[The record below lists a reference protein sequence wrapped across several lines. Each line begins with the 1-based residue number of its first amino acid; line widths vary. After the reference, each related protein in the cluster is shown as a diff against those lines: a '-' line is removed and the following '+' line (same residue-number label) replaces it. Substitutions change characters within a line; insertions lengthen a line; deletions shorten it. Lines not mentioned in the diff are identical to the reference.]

1 MTAPGAARGTR
12 CRQRYPL
19 DRGEPVSGLG
29 RLLRAA
35 ASAVAL
41 AALLVGLPALI
52 ALIAAGTA
60 WPQSWAQLH
69 QDLFT
74 ASTDN
79 PLLGPV
85 LLLIGAIA
93 WLHLAYATLVEFAY
107 QVRRVQPP
115 ELTLPSLRVSQS
127 LVHGLVAAVL
137 AAVMIAAA
145 AGPAIAA
152 GSSAPSF
159 PVPTFPGPAASQS
172 QMVAALPA
180 VRATAAVSTSAGL
193 PSAATETRV
202 HVQAGDSLWP
212 LAEDHLGQ
220 GEDWTR
226 IWQANRDTLTDP
238 STIPVGATLTIPAA
252 RTASPALAG
261 WTTVRSGETL
271 REIAH
276 RELGDESR
284 WPEIYHL
291 NSHRIA
297 DPDLLRPG
305 WQLRLP
311 QATGPHVTA
320 SPVAAPVVAPPPP
333 PAEQPGRP
341 LATPPPTAAPTQP
354 AAVPVS
360 PTAPTAQVPD
370 TAAAASAPV
379 VPGLTATAQASQPA
393 PTLPAAAT
401 PAADTSAAVDGS
413 DPRGL
418 GALTLGGLGCF
429 AAAGVLALLGVRR
442 RRQMRR
448 RRPGQRIPLP
458 NPEDRDAE
466 LEALAVEQP
475 ATVAFL
481 DTVLRGIAAHAVARR
496 RPVPALLGVRLD
508 TAGAT
513 LVLSEP
519 QTFRPDWV
527 TVDAV
532 GNWRVDRA
540 AAPPDPAPDAA
551 VPEAA
556 SPDGADPADPVA
568 PSGPD
573 GSVRAAP
580 YPALLTLGPT
590 ADGASLLLLN
600 LEAARALTLTVDPAD
615 DRAAATAEGVL
626 AAMAVELGTSRLAD
640 HLVVHAVGWGADLA
654 PLTLQDR
661 FHHHASLADALPLLE
676 ASADGDTA
684 ALADANTDGLPDARV
699 RDGATDLLAPQI
711 VLCVTPPKAAEL
723 DRLADLLNRRPS
735 VAVAAVTTT
744 GPDDDWTDPDWA
756 LAVTPDR
763 VTRLAAM
770 GCDLRLQ
777 QLSLHERAQLV
788 QIAELALHPGSTD
801 APYDV
806 AAATAHTVDVTST
819 STPDS
824 TPAGPVEEADVDF
837 AADRAALAHTQASGG
852 PDIAPT
858 PGAVDS
864 PAAQEEPSGPG
875 TPSAAAPGA
884 HRTRPAAD
892 SPGRPA
898 RDPGLAAPAGDRS
911 PSAAAAPNPVAAAP
925 TGTAR
930 RQPRRRSLDATLD
943 ALADAP
949 HVALLGD
956 LDVVGATGTLEQGD
970 GTFLLL
976 ATWIA
981 LHPGTS
987 STQVTDALWPRVVVD
1002 KTVARNTATSKLRR
1016 WFGTTPDGQPW
1027 LPRVTATAG
1036 YRFTDGVT
1044 TDWAQ
1049 FQALSAR
1056 GTSGHDDDALIRAL
1070 SLVRGRPLGNIS
1082 HTNHLWVD
1090 DLQLEVTAA
1099 VVDTAHTLAERSLAA
1114 GNPGV
1119 ALHAVEQGMAADP
1132 TAEILWQDLIRARA
1146 VARDPAG
1153 LRRAIDR
1160 AQLVLHQD
1168 LSPDTVALINE
1179 VTDLDR
1185 RAAAS

>member
-1 MTAPGAARGTR
+1 MT
-12 CRQRYPL
+12 
-19 DRGEPVSGLG
+19 GLR

-35 ASAVAL
+35 VSAVAL

-69 QDLFT
+69 QELFT

-115 ELTLPSLRVSQS
+115 ELTLPLLRVSQS

-152 GSSAPSF
+152 SAPRFS
-159 PVPTFPGPAASQS
+159 VPTFPGPAASQS
-172 QMVAALPA
+172 RMVAALPA
-180 VRATAAVSTSAGL
+180 VRATAAVPTSAGL
-193 PSAATETRV
+193 PGAATETRV
-202 HVQAGDSLWP
+202 HVQAGDSLWS

-238 STIPVGATLTIPAA
+238 STIPVGATLTIPPA
-252 RTASPALAG
+252 RTAPPAPAG
-261 WTTVRSGETL
+261 WTTVQSGETL

-311 QATGPHVTA
+311 RATAPHATA
-320 SPVAAPVVAPPPP
+320 SPVAPPVVAPTPP
-333 PAEQPGRP
+333 PAEQRGNPPPAR
-341 LATPPPTAAPTQP
+341 PPTAAPTQP
-354 AAVPVS
+354 APVPVS
-360 PTAPTAQVPD
+360 PAASTAQVPD
-370 TAAAASAPV
+370 TAATASAPV
-379 VPGLTATAQASQPA
+379 VPGPTATAEPSQPA

-401 PAADTSAAVDGS
+401 PAADAAAAVDGS

-475 ATVAFL
+475 TTVAFL
-481 DTVLRGIAAHAVARR
+481 DTVLRGIAAHAAARR

-519 QTFRPDWV
+519 QTFHPDWV

-540 AAPPDPAPDAA
+540 AAPSDPAPDAA
-551 VPEAA
+551 DPEAA
-556 SPDGADPADPVA
+556 SPDGADPAS

-573 GSVRAAP
+573 GPVRAAP

-661 FHHHASLADALPLLE
+661 FHHHASLADTLPLLE

-711 VLCVTPPKAAEL
+711 VLCVTPPTPAEL

-756 LAVTPDR
+756 LAVTRDR

-777 QLSLHERAQLV
+777 HLSTHERAQLV

-801 APYDV
+801 APDDV

-824 TPAGPVEEADVDF
+824 TAAGPVEEADVDF
-837 AADRAALAHTQASGG
+837 AADRAALVHSQAAGG

-858 PGAVDS
+858 RGAVDS
-864 PAAQEEPSGPG
+864 PAAEKEPSGPG

-884 HRTRPAAD
+884 HRTRPAAA
-892 SPGRPA
+892 SPAHPS
-898 RDPGLAAPAGDRS
+898 RDPGPAGQASDPSPSSAAPA
-911 PSAAAAPNPVAAAP
+911 APIPVAAAP

-949 HVALLGD
+949 HVTLLGD

-970 GTFLLL
+970 GTFLLLL

-987 STQVTDALWPRVVVD
+987 STQVTDALWPRVAVD

-1036 YRFTDGVT
+1036 YQFTDGVT

-1099 VVDTAHTLAERSLAA
+1099 VVDTAHTLAERSLAT

>member
-1 MTAPGAARGTR
+1 MT
-12 CRQRYPL
+12 
-19 DRGEPVSGLG
+19 GLR

-41 AALLVGLPALI
+41 AALLAGLPAVI
-52 ALIAAGTA
+52 ALIAAGTG

-69 QDLFT
+69 QELFT

-152 GSSAPSF
+152 GSSGPSLS
-159 PVPTFPGPAASQS
+159 VPTFPGPVASQS
-172 QMVAALPA
+172 RTVVAFTA
-180 VRATAAVSTSAGL
+180 VRATAAVPTTAGL
-193 PSAATETRV
+193 PDAATETRV
-202 HVQAGDSLWP
+202 HVQAGDSLWS

-220 GEDWTR
+220 GQDWTR

-238 STIPVGATLTIPAA
+238 STIPVGATLTIPPV
-252 RTASPALAG
+252 RTTPPAPAG
-261 WTTVRSGETL
+261 WATVQSGETL

-311 QATGPHVTA
+311 HAAA
-320 SPVAAPVVAPPPP
+320 SPAAPPVAPPPPP

-341 LATPPPTAAPTQP
+341 LATRPPSAAPTQP
-354 AAVPVS
+354 AVVPVS

-370 TAAAASAPV
+370 TAATASAPV
-379 VPGLTATAQASQPA
+379 VPGSTATAQASQPA
-393 PTLPAAAT
+393 PT
-401 PAADTSAAVDGS
+401 PAADAMAAVDGS

-475 ATVAFL
+475 STVAFL
-481 DTVLRGIAAHAVARR
+481 DTVLRCIAAHAAARR
-496 RPVPALLGVRLD
+496 RPIPALLGVRLD

-527 TVDAV
+527 TVDAL
-532 GNWRVDRA
+532 GNWRVDRVA
-540 AAPPDPAPDAA
+540 TPPDPGSDAA
-551 VPEAA
+551 VSEAA
-556 SPDGADPADPVA
+556 SPGGADPVGPSGPADPGA

-573 GSVRAAP
+573 EPVRAAP

-590 ADGASLLLLN
+590 VDGASLLLLN

-640 HLVVHAVGWGADLA
+640 HLVVHAIGWGADLA

-684 ALADANTDGLPDARV
+684 ALADANTDGLPAART

-711 VLCVTPPKAAEL
+711 VLCVTPPSPEEL

-756 LAVTPDR
+756 LAVTPNR
-763 VTRLAAM
+763 VTRLTAM

-777 QLSLHERAQLV
+777 HLSTHERTQLV
-788 QIAELALHPGSTD
+788 QIAELALHPGSAD
-801 APYDV
+801 APDDV

-819 STPDS
+819 PDR
-824 TPAGPVEEADVDF
+824 TPAGPLEEADVDF
-837 AADRAALAHTQASGG
+837 AADRAALANTPAASDSDCD
-852 PDIAPT
+852 PSPV
-858 PGAVDS
+858 AVDS
-864 PAAQEEPSGPG
+864 SVIQEEPSGPG
-875 TPSAAAPGA
+875 TPTAAAPGA

-892 SPGRPA
+892 SLTRPA
-898 RDPGLAAPAGDRS
+898 RDPGPAAPARDPSRLRSRLRRRSRPQRLPPVQSAASRAGVLWTRPSTRSLTHLTSPCSATSTSSAPPAPSSRVTAPSCCSWPPGSRCTPEPVPPRSPTRSGPGSPWTRPSPATPPPPNCAAGSVPPLTASPGCPGSPPPPATGSPTASPPTGPSSRRSALAAPAATTTTRSSAPCPWSGAARWATSATPTTCGSTTSSWRS
-911 PSAAAAPNPVAAAP
+911 PPRSSTPPTRWQNAASSRATLASPSTPWNRAWPQTPPPRSSGRTSSALAPSPATPPVYAAPSTAP
-925 TGTAR
+925 NSCCTRTC
-930 RQPRRRSLDATLD
+930 PR
-943 ALADAP
+943 
-949 HVALLGD
+949 
-956 LDVVGATGTLEQGD
+956 
-970 GTFLLL
+970 
-976 ATWIA
+976 
-981 LHPGTS
+981 
-987 STQVTDALWPRVVVD
+987 
-1002 KTVARNTATSKLRR
+1002 
-1016 WFGTTPDGQPW
+1016 TPS
-1027 LPRVTATAG
+1027 R
-1036 YRFTDGVT
+1036 
-1044 TDWAQ
+1044 
-1049 FQALSAR
+1049 
-1056 GTSGHDDDALIRAL
+1056 
-1070 SLVRGRPLGNIS
+1070 
-1082 HTNHLWVD
+1082 
-1090 DLQLEVTAA
+1090 
-1099 VVDTAHTLAERSLAA
+1099 
-1114 GNPGV
+1114 
-1119 ALHAVEQGMAADP
+1119 
-1132 TAEILWQDLIRARA
+1132 
-1146 VARDPAG
+1146 
-1153 LRRAIDR
+1153 
-1160 AQLVLHQD
+1160 
-1168 LSPDTVALINE
+1168 
-1179 VTDLDR
+1179 
-1185 RAAAS
+1185 

>member
-1 MTAPGAARGTR
+1 VT
-12 CRQRYPL
+12 
-19 DRGEPVSGLG
+19 GLR
-29 RLLRAA
+29 RLPRAA

-41 AALLVGLPALI
+41 VALLVGLPALI

-69 QDLFT
+69 QELFT

-85 LLLIGAIA
+85 LLLIGAIT

-159 PVPTFPGPAASQS
+159 PVPTFPGPAASQFR
-172 QMVAALPA
+172 MVAALPA
-180 VRATAAVSTSAGL
+180 VRATAAVPTSAGL
-193 PSAATETRV
+193 PCAAIETRV
-202 HVQAGDSLWP
+202 HVQAGDSLWS

-220 GEDWTR
+220 GEDWPR

-238 STIPVGATLTIPAA
+238 STIPVGATLTIPPA
-252 RTASPALAG
+252 RTAFRAPAG
-261 WTTVRSGETL
+261 WTTVQSGETL

-320 SPVAAPVVAPPPP
+320 SPVAPPVVALPPA

-341 LATPPPTAAPTQP
+341 LATPPQTAAPTQP
-354 AAVPVS
+354 APVPAS
-360 PTAPTAQVPD
+360 PAAPTAQAPD
-370 TAAAASAPV
+370 TAATASAPV
-379 VPGLTATAQASQPA
+379 VSGPTATAQASQPA

-401 PAADTSAAVDGS
+401 PAADAVAAVDGS

-458 NPEDRDAE
+458 KPEDRDAE

-481 DTVLRGIAAHAVARR
+481 DTVLRGIAAHAAARR

-573 GSVRAAP
+573 EPVRAAP

-615 DRAAATAEGVL
+615 DWAAATAEGVL

-640 HLVVHAVGWGADLA
+640 HLVVHAVGWGSDLA

-711 VLCVTPPKAAEL
+711 VLCVTPPTPEEL

-756 LAVTPDR
+756 LAVTQDR
-763 VTRLAAM
+763 ITRLAAM

-777 QLSLHERAQLV
+777 HLSTHERAQLA

-801 APYDV
+801 APDDV
-806 AAATAHTVDVTST
+806 AVATAHTVDVTST
-819 STPDS
+819 PDS
-824 TPAGPVEEADVDF
+824 TAAGPVEEADVDF
-837 AADRAALAHTQASGG
+837 AADRAALANIQACSG

-858 PGAVDS
+858 HGAVDS
-864 PAAQEEPSGPG
+864 PAAHEEPSGPG
-875 TPSAAAPGA
+875 TPPGA
-884 HRTRPAAD
+884 ASDAYRTRPAAD
-892 SPGRPA
+892 SPARPA
-898 RDPGLAAPAGDRS
+898 RDPGPAGQASDRS
-911 PSAAAAPNPVAAAP
+911 PAAAAAPNPVAAAP

-949 HVALLGD
+949 HVTLLGD

-970 GTFLLL
+970 GTFLLLL

-987 STQVTDALWPRVVVD
+987 STQVTDALWPRVAVD

-1049 FQALSAR
+1049 FQALTAR

-1146 VARDPAG
+1146 IARDPAG

-1168 LSPDTVALINE
+1168 LSPDTIALINE
-1179 VTDLDR
+1179 VTNLDR

>member
-1 MTAPGAARGTR
+1 M
-12 CRQRYPL
+12 
-19 DRGEPVSGLG
+19 SGLG

-152 GSSAPSF
+152 GSSGPSLS
-159 PVPTFPGPAASQS
+159 VPTFPGPVASQS
-172 QMVAALPA
+172 RTVVAFTA
-180 VRATAAVSTSAGL
+180 VRATAAVPTTAGL
-193 PSAATETRV
+193 PDAATETRV
-202 HVQAGDSLWP
+202 HVQAGDSLWS

-220 GEDWTR
+220 GQDWTR

-238 STIPVGATLTIPAA
+238 STIPVGATLTIPPV
-252 RTASPALAG
+252 RTTPPAPAG
-261 WTTVRSGETL
+261 WATVQSGETL

-311 QATGPHVTA
+311 HAAA
-320 SPVAAPVVAPPPP
+320 SPAAPPVAPPPPP

-341 LATPPPTAAPTQP
+341 LATRPPSAAPTQP
-354 AAVPVS
+354 AVVPVS

-370 TAAAASAPV
+370 TAATASAPV
-379 VPGLTATAQASQPA
+379 VPGSTATAQASQPA
-393 PTLPAAAT
+393 PT
-401 PAADTSAAVDGS
+401 PAADAMAAVDGS

-475 ATVAFL
+475 STVAFL
-481 DTVLRGIAAHAVARR
+481 DTVLRGIAAHAAARR
-496 RPVPALLGVRLD
+496 RPIPALLGVRLD

-527 TVDAV
+527 TVDAL
-532 GNWRVDRA
+532 GNWRVDRVA
-540 AAPPDPAPDAA
+540 TPPDPGSDAA
-551 VPEAA
+551 VSEAA
-556 SPDGADPADPVA
+556 SPGGADPVGPSGPADPGA

-573 GSVRAAP
+573 EPVRAAP

-590 ADGASLLLLN
+590 VDGASLLLLN

-640 HLVVHAVGWGADLA
+640 HLVVHAIGWGADLA

-684 ALADANTDGLPDARV
+684 ALADANTDGLPAART

-711 VLCVTPPKAAEL
+711 VLCVTPPSPEEL

-756 LAVTPDR
+756 LAVTPNR
-763 VTRLAAM
+763 VTRLTAM

-777 QLSLHERAQLV
+777 HLSTHERTQLV
-788 QIAELALHPGSTD
+788 QIAELALHPGSAD
-801 APYDV
+801 APDDV

-819 STPDS
+819 PDR
-824 TPAGPVEEADVDF
+824 TPAGPLEEADVDF
-837 AADRAALAHTQASGG
+837 AADRAALANTPAASDSDCD
-852 PDIAPT
+852 PSPV
-858 PGAVDS
+858 AVDS
-864 PAAQEEPSGPG
+864 SVIQEEPSGPG
-875 TPSAAAPGA
+875 TPTAAAPGA

-892 SPGRPA
+892 SLTRPA
-898 RDPGLAAPAGDRS
+898 RDPGPAAPARDPS
-911 PSAAAAPNPVAAAP
+911 PSTVASAAPIPAAAAP
-925 TGTAR
+925 TGTVR

-949 HVALLGD
+949 HVTLLGD

-970 GTFLLL
+970 GTFLLLL

-987 STQVTDALWPRVVVD
+987 STQVTDALWPRVAVD

-1056 GTSGHDDDALIRAL
+1056 GTSGHDDDAFIRAL

-1099 VVDTAHTLAERSLAA
+1099 VVDTAHTLAERSLVA

>member
-1 MTAPGAARGTR
+1 MT
-12 CRQRYPL
+12 
-19 DRGEPVSGLG
+19 GLR

-35 ASAVAL
+35 VSAVAL

-69 QDLFT
+69 QELFT

-85 LLLIGAIA
+85 LLLIGAVA

-145 AGPAIAA
+145 AGPAIA
-152 GSSAPSF
+152 GGNSAPAF
-159 PVPTFPGPAASQS
+159 RVPTFPGPAASQS
-172 QMVAALPA
+172 RMVAALPA
-180 VRATAAVSTSAGL
+180 VRATAAVPTSAGL
-193 PSAATETRV
+193 PGAATETRV
-202 HVQAGDSLWP
+202 HVQAGDSLWS
-212 LAEDHLGQ
+212 LAEDHLGR

-238 STIPVGATLTIPAA
+238 STIPVGATLTIPPV
-252 RTASPALAG
+252 RTASPAPAG
-261 WTTVRSGETL
+261 WTTVQSGETL

-311 QATGPHVTA
+311 RATAPHATA
-320 SPVAAPVVAPPPP
+320 SPVAPPVVAPTPP
-333 PAEQPGRP
+333 PAEQRGNPPPAR
-341 LATPPPTAAPTQP
+341 PPTAAPTQP
-354 AAVPVS
+354 APVPVS
-360 PTAPTAQVPD
+360 PAATTAQVPD
-370 TAAAASAPV
+370 TTATASAPV
-379 VPGLTATAQASQPA
+379 VPGPSATAQASQPA

-401 PAADTSAAVDGS
+401 PAADAAVAVDGS

-448 RRPGQRIPLP
+448 RRPGQRISLP

-475 ATVAFL
+475 TTVAFL
-481 DTVLRGIAAHAVARR
+481 DTVLRGIAAHAAARR

-519 QTFRPDWV
+519 QTFHPDWV

-540 AAPPDPAPDAA
+540 AAPSDPDPDAA
-551 VPEAA
+551 VTEAA
-556 SPDGADPADPVA
+556 SPGGADPAS

-573 GSVRAAP
+573 GPVRAAP

-615 DRAAATAEGVL
+615 DGAAATAEGVL

-711 VLCVTPPKAAEL
+711 VLCVTPPTPAEL

-756 LAVTPDR
+756 LAVTRDR

-777 QLSLHERAQLV
+777 HLSPHERAQLV

-801 APYDV
+801 APDDV

-824 TPAGPVEEADVDF
+824 TAAGPVEEADVDF
-837 AADRAALAHTQASGG
+837 AADRAALANTQASGG
-852 PDIAPT
+852 PDLVPT
-858 PGAVDS
+858 RGAVDS
-864 PAAQEEPSGPG
+864 PAAQEEPRGPE
-875 TPSAAAPGA
+875 TPSAVTPGA
-884 HRTRPAAD
+884 HRTRPAAA
-892 SPGRPA
+892 SPARPSRPS
-898 RDPGLAAPAGDRS
+898 RDPGLAAPASDRS
-911 PSAAAAPNPVAAAP
+911 PAAAAAPNPVAAAP

-949 HVALLGD
+949 HVTLLGD

-970 GTFLLL
+970 GTFLLLL

>member
-1 MTAPGAARGTR
+1 MTALR
-12 CRQRYPL
+12 
-19 DRGEPVSGLG
+19 

-41 AALLVGLPALI
+41 AALLVGLPAFI
-52 ALIAAGTA
+52 ALIASGTA

-69 QDLFT
+69 QELFT

-137 AAVMIAAA
+137 AAVMIAAV

-172 QMVAALPA
+172 RMVAALPA
-180 VRATAAVSTSAGL
+180 VRATAAVPTSAGL
-193 PSAATETRV
+193 PGSATGTRV
-202 HVQAGDSLWP
+202 HVQAGDSLWS

-238 STIPVGATLTIPAA
+238 STIPVGATLTIPPA
-252 RTASPALAG
+252 RTAFRAPVG
-261 WTTVRSGETL
+261 WTIVQSGETL
-271 REIAH
+271 RELAH

-320 SPVAAPVVAPPPP
+320 SPVAPPVVALPPA
-333 PAEQPGRP
+333 PAEQRGRP
-341 LATPPPTAAPTQP
+341 LATPPQTAAPTQP
-354 AAVPVS
+354 TPVPAS
-360 PTAPTAQVPD
+360 ATLPTAQAPD
-370 TAAAASAPV
+370 TAATASAPV
-379 VPGLTATAQASQPA
+379 VPGPTATAQASQPA

-401 PAADTSAAVDGS
+401 PATDAVGAVDGS
-413 DPRGL
+413 GPRGL

-475 ATVAFL
+475 TTVAFL

-532 GNWRVDRA
+532 GNWRVDRSG
-540 AAPPDPAPDAA
+540 APPDPAPDAA
-551 VPEAA
+551 DLEVA

-573 GSVRAAP
+573 EPVRAAP

-600 LEAARALTLTVDPAD
+600 LEAARALTLIVDPAD

-626 AAMAVELGTSRLAD
+626 AAMAVEFGTSRLAD
-640 HLVVHAVGWGADLA
+640 HLVVHAVGWGSDLA

-661 FHHHASLADALPLLE
+661 FHHHASLADALPMLE

-684 ALADANTDGLPDARV
+684 ALADANTNGLPDARV
-699 RDGATDLLAPQI
+699 RHGATDLLAPQI
-711 VLCVTPPKAAEL
+711 VLCVTPPTPEEL

-756 LAVTPDR
+756 LAVTQDR
-763 VTRLAAM
+763 ITRLAAM

-777 QLSLHERAQLV
+777 HLSTHERAQLV

-801 APYDV
+801 APDGV
-806 AAATAHTVDVTST
+806 AAATAHTVDVTG
-819 STPDS
+819 TPDS
-824 TPAGPVEEADVDF
+824 TAAGPVEEADVDF
-837 AADRAALAHTQASGG
+837 AADRAALANIQTSSG

-858 PGAVDS
+858 HGAVDS
-864 PAAQEEPSGPG
+864 PAAHEEPSGPG
-875 TPSAAAPGA
+875 TPLGAAPDA
-884 HRTRPAAD
+884 YRTRPAAD
-892 SPGRPA
+892 SPTRPS
-898 RDPGLAAPAGDRS
+898 RDPDLAAPASD
-911 PSAAAAPNPVAAAP
+911 PSSSTAAPAAPIPAAAAP

-949 HVALLGD
+949 HVTLLGD

-970 GTFLLL
+970 GTFLLLL

-1056 GTSGHDDDALIRAL
+1056 GISGHDDDALIRAL

-1168 LSPDTVALINE
+1168 LSPETIALMNE

-1185 RAAAS
+1185 QATAS